1 MQNIYSYR
9 PVFNSNDTLIHYG
22 VKGMTWDESKR
33 KGKYVDDEYLKE
45 KNYNN
50 KTNTIVLKSNPTEQD
65 KAHNYEVFRN
75 AQKAAQAEKD
85 QKKKD
90 NNYKSIVQTAGQIQ
104 NRIREIANNPVSKFI
119 NKNIVPKS
127 KLLKGIQE
135 AANRLNA
142 SFKSGD
148 LRTALRKKGVNV

>member
-50 KTNTIVLKSNPTEQD
+50 KTNTIVLKSNPTAED

-85 QKKKD
+85 QKVKD

-119 NKNIVPKS
+119 SKNIVPKS
-127 KLLKGIQE
+127 TILKSIRD
-135 AANRLNA
+135 AVNSLNA
-142 SFKSGD
+142 DIKSGAF
-148 LRTALRKKGVNV
+148 RTTLRKQGVNV

>member
-22 VKGMTWDESKR
+22 VKGMKWDESKR
-33 KGKYVDDEYLKE
+33 KRTTDD
-45 KNYNN
+45 
-50 KTNTIVLKSNPTEQD
+50 TIVLKSNPTEQD

-85 QKKKD
+85 QKVKD

-104 NRIREIANNPVSKFI
+104 NYIRKIANNPVSKFI
-119 NKNIVPKS
+119 SKNIVPKS
-127 KLLKGIQE
+127 KLLKEIQE

-142 SFKSGD
+142 DFKSGAF
-148 LRTALRKKGVNV
+148 RTTLRKQGVNV

>member
-9 PVFNSNDTLIHYG
+9 PIFNSNDTLIHYG
-22 VKGMTWDESKR
+22 VKGMKWDERKR

-50 KTNTIVLKSNPTEQD
+50 KTNTIVLKNNPTEQD

-85 QKKKD
+85 QKVKD
-90 NNYKSIVQTAGQIQ
+90 NNYNSIVQTAGQIQ

-119 NKNIVPKS
+119 SKNIVPKS
-127 KLLKGIQE
+127 TILKSIRD
-135 AANRLNA
+135 AVNRLNA
-142 SFKSGD
+142 DFNSGAF
-148 LRTALRKKGVNV
+148 RTTLRKQGVNV